1 MYHLRWSII
10 SFLEICG
17 CHRSRAVTRQQKVIN
32 SWPRICSQAGVCPL
46 ADEAQSDIIWLL
58 AWVLHQWRHDGF
70 YRTCVCCL
78 TELRHTGDPGDR
90 KSYLIRYDAL
100 VGRPPAPRLPP
111 CVQVVCSNMAETGN
125 LTERERGVK
134 SEPSSVSFLPAA
146 VGGRCTL
153 LPETT
158 QNTTPLH
165 FLLSPQ
171 NDPAAHLQPRA
182 DSEFTS
188 SWKPAFTT
196 SLRLHPPSESPHSA
210 LLETHSWR
218 ATICLVS
225 ARCLTA
231 LKCCRHPHTFK
242 ICNLFIHKN
251 ILISADHQ
259 TPGNKYP
266 QNKSMDKNNIKIY

>member
-125 LTERERGVK
+125 LTEREREVLNL
-134 SEPSSVSFLPAA
+134 SRHQSPSSLLLLEVGARSFLKQHKTP
-146 VGGRCTL
+146 RRSISSFHHK
-153 LPETT
+153 TT
-158 QNTTPLH
+158 QRLTFSPAQTLNLQAAENQ
-165 FLLSPQ
+165 LSPRHCGCTRHQ
-171 NDPAAHLQPRA
+171 NHLI
-182 DSEFTS
+182 
-188 SWKPAFTT
+188 
-196 SLRLHPPSESPHSA
+196 
-210 LLETHSWR
+210 LL
-218 ATICLVS
+218 C
-225 ARCLTA
+225 
-231 LKCCRHPHTFK
+231 
-242 ICNLFIHKN
+242 
-251 ILISADHQ
+251 
-259 TPGNKYP
+259 
-266 QNKSMDKNNIKIY
+266 